1 MRARQNYNFII
12 KQGGLSKKSILL
24 LTILSISGVFFEA
37 LGLGLVLP
45 VLDYISQEGNLDT
58 LSQNNKFWSNAIN
71 AFEFLSIPVNLLS
84 LTSLVL
90 IAVSFRQI
98 FDYLYFIKL
107 STTETTVQKNLRIS
121 TYETLQFSKLEFLEK
136 IGTGKF
142 LNLMDHQIEAVAQV
156 LKGYIRFVRYI
167 ATFAIYIALIV
178 MTAPLSSG
186 LAILMLGGLLLVV
199 QIYVRKTRE
208 VSNQIVSSR
217 TSFAAFLTEAYQ
229 AFRTVKIFNL
239 QQQQT
244 ERLRDISE
252 NFATLKVDLVKNGAK
267 IPLVIA
273 PTITAAIMVFLYVS
287 VTYLDMTINT
297 ITLFALILLRLAPAA
312 QAFAKQQQGLTK
324 HIVSLDTL
332 KQGLESCHT
341 NRESTAKAGTQIKL
355 TKAIDVK
362 SVCYAYGEGQR
373 QVLKNIS
380 ATFEM
385 RRVIAI
391 TGSSG
396 AGKSTLV
403 DILSGLITPQSG
415 NLVFDGQNIPAE
427 RQEAIRQIVSYS
439 AQEPFL
445 FKGSVR
451 DNICIS
457 NREAD
462 DQAITEAARMAYA
475 DHFIRE
481 LPQQYETILEEG
493 GGNLSGGQKQRLALA
508 RCFLKKSPL
517 LILDEPTSALDP
529 LSEQKVTQA
538 IRQYA
543 HSNGALV
550 LIITHRDTT
559 IQGMDETI
567 IMENGEILEHRRY
580 NTTQSA
586 EHL

>member
-1 MRARQNYNFII
+1 MKPKQNYSFL
-12 KQGGLSKKSILL
+12 KEHGRLSGRLVALL
-24 LTILSISGVFFEA
+24 LCLSVAGVFFEA
-37 LGLGLVLP
+37 LGLGLILP
-45 VLDYISQEGNLDT
+45 VLDFIAAEGDLEQ
-58 LSQNNKFWSNAIN
+58 LSSDNSFWSNAIRF
-71 AFEFLSIPVNLLS
+71 FEFLSLPVDLLT

-90 IAVSFRQI
+90 IAVLLRQI
-98 FDYLYFIKL
+98 FDYWYLIKL
-107 STTETTVQKNLRIS
+107 SKTETALQKDLRIKS
-121 TYETLQFSKLEFLEK
+121 YQFIQSSRLGFIEQLGSGRF
-136 IGTGKF
+136 I
-142 LNLMDHQIEAVAQV
+142 NLLDHQTEAAALV
-156 LKGYIRFVRYI
+156 LTGYIRFARYI
-167 ATFAIYIALIV
+167 VTFAIYIALIV
-178 MTAPLSSG
+178 VTAPLSSG

-199 QIYVRKTRE
+199 QVYVRKTRE
-208 VSNQIVSSR
+208 VSNQIVSYR
-217 TSFAAFLTEAYQ
+217 TIFAAFLTEAYQ
-229 AFRTVKIFNL
+229 AFRTVKIFSL

-244 ERLRDISE
+244 EQLRGISE

-267 IPLVIA
+267 IPLVMA
-273 PTITAAIMVFLYVS
+273 PTIAAVMMAFLYVS
-287 VTYLDMTINT
+287 VTFLDMTINT

-324 HIVSLDTL
+324 HIVSLETL
-332 KQGLESCHT
+332 KKELENCDT
-341 NRESTAKAGTQIKL
+341 NRDNTAQAGTPIAL

-385 RRVIAI
+385 GRVIAI

-415 NLVFDGQNIPAE
+415 DLVFDGQNIPAE
-427 RQEAIRQIVSYS
+427 RQETIRQIVSYS

-481 LPQQYETILEEG
+481 LPGQYETLLEEG

-559 IQGMDETI
+559 IQGVDETV
-567 IMENGEILEHRRY
+567 IMENGEILEHQRH
-580 NTTQSA
+580 NTRQSA
-586 EHL
+586 EYQ